1 MTTPRL
7 EIHLDRI
14 SHNARQL
21 AALCA
26 SKGIAIAAVT
36 KGVCGSPEIGAALV
50 QSGIQVLADSRLA
63 NLRRM
68 REAGIAA
75 QYILIRSPKMS
86 EVEQVVQLA
95 DVSLN
100 TEMQVV
106 RELARHAAG
115 QGKVHGVIWMVELGD
130 LREGLLKSA
139 VPDAARETLSLPGVE
154 LAGVGTNLGCFSGIK
169 PTQSKML
176 ELSDIAARIQER
188 FGIKLKVVSG
198 GNSANYEWLVSTSHA
213 GLINQLRIG
222 EAILLGRETLYRRPI
237 PGLYTDAF
245 TLIAEVIEC
254 QLKPSAPDGEV
265 ALDAFGHVSHTE
277 DRGSRRRIIL
287 ALGEQDTATSAIQPR
302 IEAEILG
309 GQQRPSCPRHRG
321 PRPQGGSRG
330 SIRCPVRGTPAS
342 DDFSVRAEG
351 LLVIV

>member
-1 MTTPRL
+1 MATPRL

-14 SHNARQL
+14 THNARQL

-26 SKGIAIAAVT
+26 SKGIGIAAVT

-50 QSGIQVLADSRLA
+50 QSGVQVLADSRLA

-75 QYILIRSPKMS
+75 QYMLTRSPKLS
-86 EVEQVVQLA
+86 EVEQVVQFA

-106 RELARHAAG
+106 RQLARHAAR

-130 LREGLLKSA
+130 LREGLPKRA
-139 VPDAARETLSLPGVE
+139 VADAAGETLSLPGVE
-154 LAGVGTNLGCFSGIK
+154 LAGIGTNLGCFSGIK
-169 PTQSKML
+169 PTQGKML
-176 ELSDIAARIQER
+176 ELSEIAVSIQER
-188 FGIKLKVVSG
+188 FGVKLKVVSG
-198 GNSANYEWLVSTSHA
+198 GNSANYEWLVSTSNV

-237 PGLYTDAF
+237 PELYTDAF
-245 TLIAEVIEC
+245 TLVAEVIEC

-265 ALDAFGHVSHTE
+265 ALDAFGHVPHVE
-277 DRGSRRRIIL
+277 DRGWRWRVIL
-287 ALGEQDTATSAIQPR
+287 ALGEQDTATSAIRPR

-309 GQQRPSCPRHRG
+309 ATSDHLVLDMADRSLAVGAEVAFD
-321 PRPQGGSRG
+321 
-330 SIRCPVRGTPAS
+330 VRYEALL
-342 DDFSVRAEG
+342 RAMTSPYV
-351 LLVIV
+351 LKVHL